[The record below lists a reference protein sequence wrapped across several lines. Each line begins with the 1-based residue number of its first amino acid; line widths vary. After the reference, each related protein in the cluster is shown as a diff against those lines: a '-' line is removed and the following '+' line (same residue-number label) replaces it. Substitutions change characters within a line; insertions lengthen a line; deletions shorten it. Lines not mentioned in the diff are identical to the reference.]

1 MNRRTGSEH
10 VQRTP
15 AGIFEGR
22 EGVPRTQHGVGATAP
37 VWIRTFATA
46 AMLAAIAAV
55 VVLSAVAGAVR
66 DRAVIT
72 LVQPHESPATAAG
85 PARSLR
91 C

>member
-1 MNRRTGSEH
+1 M
-10 VQRTP
+10 
-15 AGIFEGR
+15 
-22 EGVPRTQHGVGATAP
+22 
-37 VWIRTFATA
+37 A